1 MRAIACRVRRLEAR
15 FGLEP
20 DSEETLR
27 LRARLE
33 AAQQRLTEAGYARS
47 VRSPERPPGGSRSVD
62 DILLAGRMR
71 AAGLPPGDS
80 AVREHLPI
88 MQRILSG
95 VPRQTM
101 LRSVGKDRGHP
112 A

>member
-1 MRAIACRVRRLEAR
+1 MRAIASRVKRLETR

-33 AAQQRLTEAGYARS
+33 AAQQRLIAAGYARS

-62 DILLAGRMR
+62 DILMAGRMR
-71 AAGLPPGDS
+71 AAAAGRGDS
-80 AVREHLPI
+80 AAQDTCR
-88 MQRILSG
+88 
-95 VPRQTM
+95 
-101 LRSVGKDRGHP
+101 
-112 A
+112 